1 MKVELKNVKI
11 HVITVNGY
19 EFIFF
24 YKDTNNNKICVES
37 CNLNTLEKQFS
48 LSPINGPKEC
58 LITCPDNYPF
68 YYEIDKICLKKCNNE
83 DFYDNSIC
91 VNQCSKE
98 QYIHPGKKCSRNPCP
113 GDFPFYIQDN
123 INSPKEC
130 VFSCQNEYK
139 YYIKDGEG
147 YKCVKEKNEQK
158 VLYKELISE
167 DCPL

>member
-1 MKVELKNVKI
+1 MNEEGGHKKCVKYCGKE
-11 HVITVNGY
+11 TVNGY
-19 EFIFF
+19 KFIFF

-48 LSPINGPKEC
+48 LSQINGHKEC

-68 YYEIDKICLKKCNNE
+68 YYEIDKICLKKCNN
-83 DFYDNSIC
+83 DDYYDNSIC

-98 QYIHPGKKCSRNPCP
+98 QYIHRGKKCSRNPCP

-130 VFSCQNEYK
+130 LFSCQSEYK

-147 YKCVKEKNEQK
+147 YK
-158 VLYKELISE
+158 
-167 DCPL
+167 